1 MSALPDPPP
10 ELPPDLPADWPHRDA
25 SAEVASPPHLWHVQS
40 FGAGPDI
47 WMLHGAG
54 ASAHSFRA
62 LAPRIAAA
70 GWRVSVP
77 DLPGHGFTRMG
88 GPRRSGLRPM
98 AEDLARLMAN
108 MGRPPVAVI
117 GHSAGAAL
125 ALDLACIL
133 DPAPRAIV
141 TINAALGHFRGVAG
155 WLFPML
161 ARLLAL
167 SPLVPP
173 VFARSTGAAQV
184 ARLLAGTGSEI
195 DAEGVALYARL
206 IARPAHVSGALEM
219 MAQWRLDPLLGALGD
234 IALPVLMLAG
244 ARDRAVPPEVSQTSA
259 RRLPQAECAT
269 LAGLGHLM
277 HEEAPEAVARLIVP
291 FLAKHAAPV

>member
-1 MSALPDPPP
+1 MSAPPA
-10 ELPPDLPADWPHRDA
+10 DLPADWPHRDA
-25 SAEVASPPHLWHVQS
+25 SAEVASAPHRWHVQS
-40 FGAGPDI
+40 FGAGPDV

-62 LAPRIAAA
+62 LGPRIAQA

-88 GPRRSGLRPM
+88 QPRRSGLRPM
-98 AEDLARLMAN
+98 AEDLARLMATLD
-108 MGRPPVAVI
+108 RPPVALI
-117 GHSAGAAL
+117 GHSAGGAL
-125 ALDLACIL
+125 ALELVRL
-133 DPAPRAIV
+133 LGPGPRAVV
-141 TINAALGHFRGVAG
+141 TLNAALGHFRGVAG

-173 VFARSTGAAQV
+173 VFARSTGQAQV
-184 ARLLAGTGSEI
+184 ARLLAGTGSEV

-206 IARPAHVSGALEM
+206 IARPDHVSGALGM
-219 MAQWRLDPLLGALGD
+219 MAQWRLDPLLAALGEVR
-234 IALPVLMLAG
+234 LPVLMLAG
-244 ARDRAVPPEVSQTSA
+244 ARDRAVPPEVSQAAA
-259 RRLPQAECAT
+259 RRLPQAECTT

-277 HEEAPEAVARLIVP
+277 HEEAPEAVARLILP
-291 FLAKHAAPV
+291 FLERHAR

>member
-1 MSALPDPPP
+1 MTGSPPAPPP
-10 ELPPDLPADWPHRDA
+10 ELPADWPHRDA
-25 SAEVASPPHLWHVQS
+25 STEVASPPHLWHVQS
-40 FGAGPDI
+40 FGTGPDV

-62 LAPRIAAA
+62 LAPRIAQA

-77 DLPGHGFTRMG
+77 DLPGHGFTRVG
-88 GPRRSGLRPM
+88 QLRRAGLRPM
-98 AEDLARLMAN
+98 AEDLARLMATLE
-108 MGRPPVAVI
+108 RPPVAII

-125 ALDLACIL
+125 ALELARFL
-133 DPAPRAIV
+133 APGPRAVV

-173 VFARSTGAAQV
+173 VFARTTGAAQV

-219 MAQWRLDPLLGALGD
+219 MAQWRLDPLLAALEG

-244 ARDRAVPPEVSQTSA
+244 ARDRAVPPEISQAAA

-277 HEEAPEAVARLIVP
+277 HEEAPEAVARLILP
-291 FLAKHAAPV
+291 FLAQHTR